1 MVFLKTHIHYLYNQ
15 SRAQCVSKK
24 ANASGTLINILNLGP
39 YFYMQSVKKNY
50 ICSTI
55 LLLTIVPTNLI
66 MLHVYYFD
74 YVTDFKYLFI
84 YWFLYLFY
92 TYISQNLS
100 KFIGIIYFAV
110 LNEFVSLVFIAI
122 IYIF

>member
-1 MVFLKTHIHYLYNQ
+1 M
-15 SRAQCVSKK
+15 
-24 ANASGTLINILNLGP
+24 
-39 YFYMQSVKKNY
+39 
-50 ICSTI
+50 I
-55 LLLTIVPTNLI
+55 LLLPIVPTSLI
-66 MLHVYYFD
+66 MLQVYYFD

-110 LNEFVSLVFIAI
+110 LNESVSLVFIAI
-122 IYIF
+122 IYIL